1 MSHTDPRAGYEPRPI
16 DTSGVSLPDPLVA
29 LLEALARNAH
39 DVWAVQRFEEGWRY
53 GVARDDERQLH
64 PCLVP
69 YEELPDEEKEYDRAM
84 VRETIRSILVLGYE
98 IRPAAVD

>member
-1 MSHTDPRAGYEPRPI
+1 M
-16 DTSGVSLPDPLVA
+16 
-29 LLEALARNAH
+29 
-39 DVWAVQRFEEGWRY
+39 
-53 GVARDDERQLH
+53 ARDDERQLH

-98 IRPAAVD
+98 IRPAAVE

>member
-1 MSHTDPRAGYEPRPI
+1 MSPIDPQAGYEPRPI

-39 DVWAVQRFEEGWRY
+39 DVWAIQRLQAGWRY
-53 GVARDDERQLH
+53 GIARDDERLLH

-84 VRETIRSILVLGYE
+84 VRATIRSILALGYE
-98 IRPAAVD
+98 IRPAALE

>member
-1 MSHTDPRAGYEPRPI
+1 MSHIGPRADYEPRPI
-16 DTSGVSLPDPLVA
+16 DTSGVSVPDPLVA

-39 DVWAVQRFEEGWRY
+39 DVWAVRRLQGGWRY
-53 GVARDDERQLH
+53 GTARDDARQLH

-84 VRETIRSILVLGYE
+84 VRETIRSILALGYE